1 MLERI
6 GSSDAIRY
14 MVQDCGMTLADASI
28 KTGKQKGSLSTRL
41 HNNTRFT
48 IDEFVKI
55 CDACGWQL
63 VLKRGNKQFDLN
75 PLLPVIASVR
85 MGSFEFVAIP
95 AVT

>member
-14 MVQDCGMTLADASI
+14 MVQDCGMTLQETSI
-28 KTGKQKGSLSTRL
+28 KTGKQKGNLSTRL

-63 VLKRGNKQFDLN
+63 VLKRGEQQFDLRGIDEN
-75 PLLPVIASVR
+75 KPRGNVKK
-85 MGSFEFVAIP
+85 
-95 AVT
+95 

>member
-1 MLERI
+1 MRDDSALF
-6 GSSDAIRY
+6 S
-14 MVQDCGMTLADASI
+14 VLLAVVGQRPIALSRLGNTSI

-63 VLKRGNKQFDLN
+63 VLKRGNKQFDLRGIDEN
-75 PLLPVIASVR
+75 KPRADVKK
-85 MGSFEFVAIP
+85 
-95 AVT
+95 

>member
-63 VLKRGNKQFDLN
+63 VLKRGNKQFDLRGIDEN
-75 PLLPVIASVR
+75 KPREDVKTR
-85 MGSFEFVAIP
+85 RQD
-95 AVT
+95 

>member
-14 MVQDCGMTLADASI
+14 MVQDCGMTLQDASI

-55 CDACGWQL
+55 CDACGWQ
-63 VLKRGNKQFDLN
+63 FDLRGIDEN
-75 PLLPVIASVR
+75 KPREDVKTRRQDQLSIC
-85 MGSFEFVAIP
+85 FFQ
-95 AVT
+95 

>member
-14 MVQDCGMTLADASI
+14 MVQDCGMTLQDTSI

-63 VLKRGNKQFDLN
+63 VLKRGNKQFDLRGIDEN
-75 PLLPVIASVR
+75 KPRTDVKK
-85 MGSFEFVAIP
+85 
-95 AVT
+95 

>member
-14 MVQDCGMTLADASI
+14 MVQDSGMTLTDASI

-63 VLKRGNKQFDLN
+63 VLKRGNKQFDLRGIDEN
-75 PLLPVIASVR
+75 TPRANVKK
-85 MGSFEFVAIP
+85 
-95 AVT
+95 

>member
-14 MVQDCGMTLADASI
+14 MVQDCGMTLQDASV

-63 VLKRGNKQFDLN
+63 VLKRGSEQFDLRGIDEN
-75 PLLPVIASVR
+75 KPRGDAKK
-85 MGSFEFVAIP
+85 
-95 AVT
+95 

>member
-28 KTGKQKGSLSTRL
+28 KTGKQKGSLSPRL
-41 HNNTRFT
+41 HNNTRVT
-48 IDEFVKI
+48 IDEVVKI

-63 VLKRGNKQFDLN
+63 VLKRGNKQFDLRGIDEN
-75 PLLPVIASVR
+75 KPREDVKTR
-85 MGSFEFVAIP
+85 R
-95 AVT
+95 

>member
-14 MVQDCGMTLADASI
+14 MVQDCGMTLSDASI

-63 VLKRGNKQFDLN
+63 ILKRGNRQFDLRGIDEN
-75 PLLPVIASVR
+75 RPREDVKPR
-85 MGSFEFVAIP
+85 R
-95 AVT
+95 

>member
-14 MVQDCGMTLADASI
+14 MVQDCGMTLQDASV

-63 VLKRGNKQFDLN
+63 VLKRGNKQFDLRGIDEN
-75 PLLPVIASVR
+75 KPR
-85 MGSFEFVAIP
+85 EDMK
-95 AVT
+95 TRR

>member
-63 VLKRGNKQFDLN
+63 VLKRGNKQFALRGIDEN
-75 PLLPVIASVR
+75 KPREDVKTR
-85 MGSFEFVAIP
+85 R
-95 AVT
+95 

>member
-1 MLERI
+1 MRFSVLERI

-63 VLKRGNKQFDLN
+63 VLKRGNKQFDLRGIDEN
-75 PLLPVIASVR
+75 KPREDVKTR
-85 MGSFEFVAIP
+85 R
-95 AVT
+95 